1 VRPSRL
7 VILSLFFVALT
18 LEGTANQAATKD
30 ITAVYADGKVADG
43 QYKNAYFGLTLT
55 PENAQ
60 FTQGGFVSSEGQ
72 RARLVDAQANAANWD
87 DRYEIAI
94 LADALSANPLVTSPT
109 QYVRSVRHQL
119 EKERFE
125 TVQAESAIEISGSK
139 FVYATMKIAED
150 GKTHYRGL
158 YTTFLNGYI
167 LSLDVTVGSA
177 ARLKSILKM
186 VKFEAPRK

>member
-1 VRPSRL
+1 M
-7 VILSLFFVALT
+7 ILSLVFIAVA
-18 LEGTANQAATKD
+18 LEGTANQGATKD
-30 ITAVYADGKVADG
+30 IKAVYADGKIADG
-43 QYKNAYFGLTLT
+43 QYKNAYFGVTLV

-94 LADALSANPLVTSPT
+94 LADALSANPLINSPT

-125 TVQAESAIEISGSK
+125 TVQAESAIDISGSK
-139 FVYATMKIAED
+139 FIYATMKIAED
-150 GKTHYRGL
+150 GKTRYRGL

-167 LSLDVTVGSA
+167 LSLDLTAGSA
-177 ARLKSILKM
+177 ARLESILKM
-186 VKFEAPRK
+186 VRFEAPGK

>member
-1 VRPSRL
+1 MRPSRL
-7 VILSLFFVALT
+7 AILSLVLVAVA
-18 LEGTANQAATKD
+18 LEGTTNQAATKD
-30 ITAVYADGKVADG
+30 IKAVYADGKIADG
-43 QYKNAYFGLTLT
+43 RYKNAYFGVTLT

-94 LADALSANPLVTSPT
+94 LADALSANPLITSPT
-109 QYVRSVRHQL
+109 RYVRNVRHQL
-119 EKERFE
+119 EKEGFE
-125 TVQAESAIEISGSK
+125 TVQTESAIEISGLK
-139 FVYATMKIAED
+139 FIYATMKIAEN
-150 GKTHYRGL
+150 GKTRYRRL

-177 ARLKSILKM
+177 ARLESILKM
-186 VKFEAPRK
+186 VRFEAPRK